1 MYNTRCYSPI
11 ELIDSDIVPAPA
23 EISNEMSK
31 LPSQNTDEYG
41 YEIPPG
47 SMDYPEGDL
56 EEGVS
61 LTRAMHSPRKAHNNQ
76 W

>member
-1 MYNTRCYSPI
+1 MQTRMYSPI
-11 ELIDSDIVPAPA
+11 ELIDSEIVPAPA

-31 LPSQNTDEYG
+31 LPSTEVDEYG
-41 YEIPPG
+41 YEMQPG

-61 LTRAMHSPRKAHNNQ
+61 VTRAMHPMRKAHNNQ